1 MSNSNDVKK
10 TINIGIDLINPYK
23 RRGGAKK
30 SIKVKNMSSAS
41 KTFKLT
47 STKRELLNRIKMKR
61 QEDKKKTNALN
72 IVLNTNDG
80 KTITSSNQNTKTK
93 QPENVETFETGFNNA
108 LKYLELVRQQQ
119 NEKNAKKKQKQ
130 RRSTLGQG
138 HLMTVG
144 GNRPHSPAVPSPAV
158 VAPAVVAPA
167 VVAPAVVAPAAT
179 DTIIVVNTSTGPNG
193 MHSKPHGG
201 AISTPYPTSS
211 YPTPSYPAPSYPTP
225 LYGNLKGG
233 TLPTYRKYHTLKNNK
248 RFSTG
253 TGEDKPSSFGRPRR
267 LPSKRREVRKKTVK
281 RTYHLGRNKTNNQ
294 LSVLIKNQAKNNKIR
309 QEEKI
314 IKEKPIDEVKN
325 YLYDKNMIK
334 IGSTAPVHI
343 LRKMYETSILAGE
356 ITNKNPKI
364 RLHNFTS
371 FDSIK

>member
-144 GNRPHSPAVPSPAV
+144 GNRPHSPAVPS
-158 VAPAVVAPA
+158 
-167 VVAPAVVAPAAT
+167 PAVVAPAAT